1 MIKTI
6 LGSIIGGIIALIGS
20 YFKGKSVAKEEV
32 RVNNLENVIENQ
44 NEIKKIQKRVIK
56 NKSSS
61 RVSKLNI
68 LRKTIATKDNK

>member
-1 MIKTI
+1 MRTI
-6 LGSIIGGIIALIGS
+6 LGSIIGGIIALIGA

-44 NEIKKIQKRVIK
+44 NEIKKVQKRVIK

-61 RVSKLNI
+61 RVSKLNS
-68 LRKTIATKDNK
+68 LRKTITTKDNK